1 MDKQTQALVITM
13 EECGE
18 LTQACSKVL
27 RRGGD
32 EKSLS
37 DLKDEAGDVLCM
49 IELLIQLGY
58 LNPLDLDERKKF
70 KKLKLKSWSQLY
82 D

>member
-1 MDKQTQALVITM
+1 MNKETQAFVLTM

-27 RRGGD
+27 RRSRD

-49 IELLIQLGY
+49 IELLVQLGY
-58 LNPLDLDERKKF
+58 INQLDLDERKKF
-70 KKLKLKSWSQLY
+70 KKLKLKSWSSLY

>member
-27 RRGGD
+27 RRNGD

-49 IELLIQLGY
+49 IDLLIQLGY
-58 LNPLDLDERKKF
+58 LNQLDLDERKKF

>member
-1 MDKQTQALVITM
+1 MNKETQAFVITM

-27 RRGGD
+27 RRNGD
-32 EKSLS
+32 EKSLN
-37 DLKDEAGDVLCM
+37 DLTEEAGDVLCM
-49 IELLIQLGY
+49 LKLLADLKYIEWEAIE
-58 LNPLDLDERKKF
+58 ERAKF

>member
-1 MDKQTQALVITM
+1 MDKRTQALVLTM

-27 RRGGD
+27 RLNRD

-49 IELLIQLGY
+49 IELLVQLGY
-58 LNPLDLDERKKF
+58 LNQLDLDERKKF

>member
-1 MDKQTQALVITM
+1 MDKRTQALVLTM

-27 RRGGD
+27 RRNRD

-49 IELLIQLGY
+49 IELLVQLGY
-58 LNPLDLDERKKF
+58 LNQLDLDERKKF

>member
-1 MDKQTQALVITM
+1 MNKETQAFVLTM

-27 RRGGD
+27 RRSRD

-49 IELLIQLGY
+49 IELLVQLGY
-58 LNPLDLDERKKF
+58 LNQLDLDERKKF

>member
-49 IELLIQLGY
+49 IELLVQLGY

>member
-1 MDKQTQALVITM
+1 MDKRTQALVLTM

-27 RRGGD
+27 RRNRD

-49 IELLIQLGY
+49 IELLVQLGY
-58 LNPLDLDERKKF
+58 LNKLDLDERKKF